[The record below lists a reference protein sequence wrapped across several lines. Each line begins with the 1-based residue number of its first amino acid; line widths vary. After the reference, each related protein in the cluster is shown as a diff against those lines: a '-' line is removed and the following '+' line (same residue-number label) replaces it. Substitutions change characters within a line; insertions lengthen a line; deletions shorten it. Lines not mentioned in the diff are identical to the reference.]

1 MFFFSLILV
10 LLSFASRPKGCRQS
24 FEHLSKLF
32 GEVKKHNKIVKD
44 IHVLD
49 QLRDAGNPVGLSDRK
64 QVLEAMR
71 LTRDH
76 LVRAFRTERILR
88 ENPDFKREQ
97 FRIDLTAYHAL
108 QVSEQASDYGQFLD
122 AALQIGAEVQGEMVK
137 LLQDRTSE

>member
-1 MFFFSLILV
+1 
-10 LLSFASRPKGCRQS
+10 
-24 FEHLSKLF
+24 
-32 GEVKKHNKIVKD
+32 
-44 IHVLD
+44 
-49 QLRDAGNPVGLSDRK
+49 
-64 QVLEAMR
+64 MR